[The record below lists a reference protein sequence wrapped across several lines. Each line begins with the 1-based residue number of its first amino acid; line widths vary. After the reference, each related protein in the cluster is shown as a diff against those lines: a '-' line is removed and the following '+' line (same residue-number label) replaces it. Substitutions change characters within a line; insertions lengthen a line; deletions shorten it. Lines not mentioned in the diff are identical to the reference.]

1 MATDPMDELSNTV
14 LGPAGRLGDV
24 IADAPRL
31 THRVQ
36 ALESDRRAL
45 LDAVT
50 SAPRTGTA
58 RRRWRASCPPTAS
71 AAPTSSTR
79 RTASISAGK
88 PEPPR
93 RV

>member
-1 MATDPMDELSNTV
+1 MATDPLDELSNTV

-31 THRVQ
+31 THSVR

-50 SAPRTGTA
+50 SRPADRHGEEALA
-58 RRRWRASCPPTAS
+58 RRLS
-71 AAPTSSTR
+71 AYR
-79 RTASISAGK
+79 QRTADVLYQAYGIDLGG
-88 PEPPR
+88 ET
-93 RV
+93 